1 MTVFVSST
9 GGGGSSSSSL
19 TTRLANDGFV
29 IMGACIVGII
39 MSETAI
45 GPAVGL
51 ALAIADLLQYRAGK
65 NPPPTNPTVAQSQS
79 PNGPFNLMTPSVN
92 PSNPFNQTTHLVPG
106 GGNIGK

>member
-29 IMGACIVGII
+29 IMGACIFGII

-51 ALAIADLLQYRAGK
+51 ALAIADLLQYRAGVK
-65 NPPPTNPTVAQSQS
+65 PPVQNPTVSQY
-79 PNGPFNLMTPSVN
+79 NKQHK
-92 PSNPFNQTTHLVPG
+92 NQTQTAYGSNTFTLMHG
-106 GGNIGK
+106 